1 MLRLVS
7 WLNRV
12 EAALAAIAYLI
23 VTGLLIASMA
33 SREFFSK
40 SLGSAETLAVFA
52 AVYASFFGM
61 VLATAAN
68 AHLRPQFADK
78 WLPAAWHHQV
88 ARLGDGVSAL
98 LFCGIGLVATLY
110 LSDTFANKDLAP
122 IIYWP
127 LWTIQIVIPYA
138 FFSCALRH
146 LVFAISP
153 QTKPEPT
160 ISE

>member
-1 MLRLVS
+1 VLKLVS

-12 EAALAAIAYLI
+12 EAALASLAYLI

-61 VLATAAN
+61 VLATSAN
-68 AHLRPQFADK
+68 GHLRPQFTDN
-78 WLPAAWHHQV
+78 WLPAAWHPKV
-88 ARLGDGVSAL
+88 ARLGDAVSAV
-98 LFCGIGLVATLY
+98 LFFGIGVVALLY
-110 LSDTFANKDLAP
+110 LSDTFANQDLAP

-138 FFSCALRH
+138 FFSCGFRH
-146 LVFAISP
+146 LVFAFHP
-153 QTKPEPT
+153 HAKPEPAV
-160 ISE
+160 SE